1 MTTAESEIIP
11 YSSSSLPGKRVLVL
25 APHPDDETLGC
36 GGAIRLYAESKK
48 DIKVVFLTS
57 GDQADPSHR
66 LSHRVHQKP
75 HITDYSL
82 MREREAEK
90 ALHVLGVA
98 DYEFLRFPDRG
109 LAENYHEAAELLL
122 QIAGDFGPDIV
133 YSPSMI
139 ELNPDHRTA
148 SKLALELYQT
158 MSPADSDRIPFSLMF
173 YEVTTPLR
181 PNLLVDVTAVYDK
194 KKKALKAYR
203 SQLKLTDYLRH
214 IMALNTMRTLTICSV
229 RKRGWGLVKNS
240 SYAEGYWLTDRLVTD
255 EDVIKWL
262 SYSDACKHRR

>member
-1 MTTAESEIIP
+1 MTISESEIIP
-11 YSSSSLPGKRVLVL
+11 YYPSFPPGNRVLVL

-57 GDQADPSHR
+57 GDKADPSHR
-66 LSHRVHQKP
+66 LSQQAFQKP

-90 ALHVLGVA
+90 ALHILGVA

-109 LAENYHEAAELLL
+109 LAAHRAEAGELLL
-122 QIAGDFGPDIV
+122 KIADGFRPDIV

-148 SKLALELYQT
+148 AGLAIELQKA
-158 MSPADSDRIPFSLMF
+158 MRPADNDGTPFSLIF

-181 PNLLVDVTAVYDK
+181 PNLLVDVTPVYEK
-194 KKKALKAYR
+194 KKKALKEYR
-203 SQLKLTDYLRH
+203 SQLKLTDYLGH
-214 IMALNTMRTLTICSV
+214 IVALNEMRTLTISSV
-229 RKRGWGLVKNS
+229 RKRGWRYVKNCR
-240 SYAEGYWLTDRLVTD
+240 YAEAYWIADRLMTD
-255 EDVIKWL
+255 EYIFRWL
-262 SYSDACKHRR
+262 SYRL